1 MNVLNKNIPLKIPA
15 LFGLISTLI
24 LPSLVSAGMEVTNP
38 SRQYEVTV
46 VKGEALP
53 IIGESSA
60 EYSVMAVEDGVLYP
74 IPFQFDDKNIKGLN
88 FVPGAV
94 VEVDG
99 KEDVVEAQD
108 ELAFMY
114 RDMGPKADA
123 VAIANIEGAMVS
135 ELEITEEGTSRYAY
149 LVKGNAQR
157 SDKVYSHYDF
167 ETGFVETETYTIQF
181 DPKNITIW
189 SDWRVK
195 GFTGTDSAPNVLDMM
210 KARFFARLGFL
221 KVTLHNAIIPAKT
234 IAVKNGPVRAIV
246 EADISIGALGL
257 DILSGGVSVTF
268 TPQAIRYPIFAFFPK
283 AAEALSEFYIDV
295 TVDFVDF
302 EGTRYKTS
310 LGPEEPLI
318 AGQKISDEVREKYK
332 SDIDNPWVSISSG
345 HNWDMYFISRLS
357 EGFTP
362 KVDAIYWDEGAGDKP
377 NKPENFKGS
386 SAEMGLKLSDV
397 PVGADT
403 VFEYS
408 IYFGADLWEG
418 NDAQTGAD
426 YIFNPAK
433 VVVNQL

>member
-123 VAIANIEGAMVS
+123 VAIANIEGAIVS

-318 AGQKISDEVREKYK
+318 AGQKVSDEVREKYK

-403 VFEYS
+403 IFEYS